1 MPSYSETTP
10 HLQTWG
16 DYPWSGAA
24 DRAMSEVESGS
35 GSGPSDFDDTFGSS
49 YFDDPTRDPFLTE
62 LLKDYPKVENVQ
74 ESFDSVFDPTSNDF
88 GVLDSG
94 NNKSNALLGN
104 WNVRLKRSE

>member
-1 MPSYSETTP
+1 
-10 HLQTWG
+10 
-16 DYPWSGAA
+16 
-24 DRAMSEVESGS
+24 MSEVESRS

-49 YFDDPTRDPFLTE
+49 YFDDSDPFLTE

-74 ESFDSVFDPTSNDF
+74 ESFDSVFDSTSNDF